1 MEHKEN
7 ESILTL
13 SRRKTNWEPGSKNS
27 LINNVLREN
36 NDVKFREMLFDPTGP
51 DNTIPCTSAL
61 WRRVQY
67 QLSMLFH
74 LAFLLEKEFKRE
86 LYKKSIIWIIQPI
99 VKFHKTSQQKRLYN
113 RFLLLE
119 NIILEQYKTGI
130 KTNYS

>member
-1 MEHKEN
+1 MSATNNVCLKTTITLNIDLGCYYYYIVSLTLEHKEN
-7 ESILTL
+7 DSILTL

-51 DNTIPCTSAL
+51 DNTIPCTSAR

-74 LAFLLEKEFKRE
+74 LASLLEKEFKRE
-86 LYKKSIIWIIQPI
+86 LYK
-99 VKFHKTSQQKRLYN
+99 
-113 RFLLLE
+113 
-119 NIILEQYKTGI
+119 
-130 KTNYS
+130 